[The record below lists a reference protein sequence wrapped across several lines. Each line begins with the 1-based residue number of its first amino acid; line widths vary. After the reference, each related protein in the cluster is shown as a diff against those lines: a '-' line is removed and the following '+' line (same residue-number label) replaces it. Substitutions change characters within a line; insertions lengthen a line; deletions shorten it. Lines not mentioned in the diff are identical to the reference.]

1 VTQRGTLSAV
11 IRRTAVAAV
20 LAAGVLLP
28 QPSAQAAGFASL
40 SISVPTS
47 ASLGSQTTGASSIS
61 GSLGSV
67 TVTTGA
73 GTGLAGSGQWTA
85 TVVSTAFKTGAGS
98 ANETIAAGSVSY
110 RSGQVTGTTG
120 LAANLC
126 TPGQPVSSVS
136 IGTTQTAMSC
146 GGVPLLTGTTVTW
159 QPTITI
165 ALPVSAVAGTYTGTI
180 THSVA

>member
-1 VTQRGTLSAV
+1 M
-11 IRRTAVAAV
+11 

-40 SISVPTS
+40 SISVPSS

-67 TVTTGA
+67 TVTTVGGA
-73 GTGLAGSGQWTA
+73 GLVGNGQWTA
-85 TVVSTAFKTGAGS
+85 TVVSTAFTTGAGS
-98 ANETIAAGSVSY
+98 ASETIGAGSVSY
-110 RSGQVTGTTG
+110 RSGPVTGTTV

-126 TPGQPVSSVS
+126 TPGQLASSVS

-146 GGVPLLTGTTVTW
+146 GTVPLLTSTSVTW

-165 ALPVSAVAGTYTGTI
+165 SLPVSAVAGTYTGTI